1 MEINFDEDLLESRR
15 VNLSLDTTVIEQ
27 VLRIAVYDEYHAYES
42 YRSIIEKF
50 GNQAPFSNI
59 IEAEMRHFAML
70 EPLLQKY
77 NIQIP
82 INNWDEKL
90 VLPDS
95 ILECC
100 ELGVASELENIAMYD
115 DLVLHVNEYPD
126 IQDVLYQLQA
136 ASFNNHL
143 PAFRRCVQQ
152 YSTTAE
158 NAVNMQENMPNMNP
172 NMNANMPDANMM
184 GKVDEFRNIATKLSS
199 GKLSQQDMAKVFSS
213 MDMSTIGGLL
223 LGGLGAV
230 QLVKALDK
238 KAE

>member
-1 MEINFDEDLLESRR
+1 MEINFDEALLVARR
-15 VNLSLDTTVIEQ
+15 VDLSLDTTIVEQ
-27 VLRIAVYDEYHAYES
+27 VLRIAVYDEYQAYES
-42 YRSIIEKF
+42 FRAIIEKF
-50 GNQAPFSNI
+50 GNQQPFSNI

-90 VLPDS
+90 VLPES

-100 ELGVASELENIAMYD
+100 ELGVVGELENIAMYD
-115 DLVLHVNEYPD
+115 DLLIHVNEYPD
-126 IQDVLYQLQA
+126 IQDVFYRLQA
-136 ASFNNHL
+136 ASFNKHL

-152 YSTTAE
+152 YATTGE
-158 NAVNMQENMPNMNP
+158 NSVNMQDNMPNIEQ
-172 NMNANMPDANMM
+172 NMEANMDNANIM